1 MKHDHI
7 NHEAVR
13 TIPDMDLPDIEP
25 LPIPEEV
32 LGPRTEKWEGQ
43 TLDLKPGIYKASWV
57 FKNKEKGK
65 HKGCKIHTY
74 KFAFSKGSEKSM
86 AGIKGEFT
94 IHSRKSGASIRSRI
108 DILVDQN
115 GNGKYEDT
123 KYYCPRAKKVIKFTM
138 LLPITKHTISKM
150 R

>member
-57 FKNKEKGK
+57 F
-65 HKGCKIHTY
+65 
-74 KFAFSKGSEKSM
+74 
-86 AGIKGEFT
+86 
-94 IHSRKSGASIRSRI
+94 
-108 DILVDQN
+108 
-115 GNGKYEDT
+115 
-123 KYYCPRAKKVIKFTM
+123 
-138 LLPITKHTISKM
+138 
-150 R
+150 